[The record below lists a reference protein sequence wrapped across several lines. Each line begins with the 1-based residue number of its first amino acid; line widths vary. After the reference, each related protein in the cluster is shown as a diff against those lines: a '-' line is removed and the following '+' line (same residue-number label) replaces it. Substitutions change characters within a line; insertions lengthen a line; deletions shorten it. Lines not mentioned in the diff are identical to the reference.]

1 MEMLLQDVRYA
12 IRTLIKSRGFTAV
25 AVFALALGIGAN
37 TAIFSVINAAMIRPL
52 PFKDPDRL
60 VMVWEHNWPRART
73 QNVVSPANYLNWRER
88 NSVFEDM
95 AMFYDTRYNLTDI
108 DDPEEIPAQ
117 HVTTNFFNLIGV
129 SPALGRAFE
138 PADEQPEREPI
149 VILSHSLWQ
158 RRFGGDPEIAGK
170 TIKLNGNIFTVIG
183 VMPRD
188 FQFFIKGGSLTGNRP
203 ELWAPVI
210 FSPSDRTP
218 RGRYVTAVARL
229 KPGVTR
235 EQAQS
240 DMSTIASTLEE
251 QYPDFDKGWGVNVI
265 PLREQ
270 FFGEIRPALWVLFG
284 AVGFVLL
291 IACANV
297 ANLLLS
303 RAASRQKEI
312 AIRTALGAGRFR
324 IIRQLLT
331 ESLLL
336 AALGGLLGLLLAMW
350 GVDLL
355 LALSPKDMPSL
366 SGVGIDYQVLGFTL
380 LISLVTGL
388 IFGLVPALEASRPD
402 LNETL
407 KEGGKGAGSGTRSHR
422 VRDVFVVAEIAL
434 ALVLLIGSGL
444 MIKSFLRLQS
454 VNPGFNPENLLTV
467 RLLLPES
474 KYGQEPQRIAFF
486 RQALS
491 RIESLPG
498 VREASAINF
507 LPFTGLGAATSFTIE
522 GRPAPAAGEKPTV
535 DSRVADPNYFRT
547 MGIPLLKGR
556 IFSEKEATEASHVVI
571 VNEAMVRNYFPDED
585 PIGKRVTI
593 AMSNKPVPSEIIGV
607 VGDVKHA
614 GLDIEPRAMAYW
626 PHPELVYPFMTIVVR
641 TEGDPLNFA
650 PAVQREVQALDKDQP
665 VADVRTMEQL
675 LAASVARA
683 RFITLLLS
691 IFAGVALLLAA
702 VGIYGVM
709 SYSVSQRTHEIGI
722 RMALGA
728 SQKDVMKMVVG
739 QGMALAL
746 VGVGIGLAA
755 AFLLSFLLTRVMS
768 SLLYGV
774 SASDPL
780 TFAALSVLLAGVA
793 LVANLVPA
801 RKAIK
806 IDPMVAL
813 RYE

>member
-60 VMVWEHNWPRART
+60 VMVWEHNRPRART
-73 QNVVSPANYLNWRER
+73 QNVVSPANFLNWKDR
-88 NSVFEDM
+88 NNVFEDM
-95 AMFYDTRYNLTDI
+95 ALFYDTRFNLTDV

-117 HVTTNFFNLIGV
+117 SVTTNFFNLIGV

-138 PADEQPEREPI
+138 PEDEQPGREAI
-149 VILSHSLWQ
+149 VILSDGLWR
-158 RRFGGDPEIAGK
+158 RRFGGDPEITGK
-170 TIKLNGNIFTVIG
+170 TIKLNGNVFTVIG
-183 VMPRD
+183 VMPPD
-188 FQFFIKGGSLTGNRP
+188 FHFFIKGGSLTGNQP
-203 ELWAPVI
+203 ELWSPVI
-210 FSPSDRTP
+210 FSAADRNP
-218 RGRYVTAVARL
+218 RGRYATAVAKL
-229 KPGVTR
+229 KPNVTR

-240 DMSTIASTLEE
+240 EMGTIASTLEE
-251 QYPDFDKGWGVNVI
+251 QYKDFDTGWGVNIV

-270 FFGEIRPALWVLFG
+270 FFGDIRPALWVLLG
-284 AVGFVLL
+284 AVSFVLL

-297 ANLLLS
+297 ANLLLA

-324 IIRQLLT
+324 IVRQLLT

-336 AALGGLLGLLLAMW
+336 AALGGILGLLLAMW

-355 LALSPKDMPSL
+355 LAFSPKDMPSL
-366 SGVGIDYQVLGFTL
+366 GGVGIDYQVLGFTL
-380 LISLVTGL
+380 LISLMTGL
-388 IFGLVPALEASRPD
+388 IFGLAPALEASRPN

-422 VRDVFVVAEIAL
+422 VRDIFVVAEVAL

-444 MIKSFLRLQS
+444 MIKSFFKLQS
-454 VNPGFNPENLLTV
+454 INPGFNAENLLTV
-467 RLLLPES
+467 RLLLPGS
-474 KYGQEPQRIAFF
+474 KYGEDHQRISFF

-498 VREASAINF
+498 VRSAGAVSF
-507 LPFTGLGAATSFTIE
+507 LPFASLGAATSFTIE
-522 GRPAPAAGEKPTV
+522 GRPEPPAGEKFTLDV
-535 DSRVADPNYFRT
+535 RVCDPNYFRT
-547 MGIPLLKGR
+547 MGIPLLRGR
-556 IFSEKEATEASHVVI
+556 NFTEKEATEASHVVLI
-571 VNEAMVRNYFPDED
+571 NEAMARTYFPDED

-593 AMSNKPVPSEIIGV
+593 SMAAKPVPTEIIGV
-607 VGDVKHA
+607 VGDIKHV
-614 GLDIEPRAMAYW
+614 GLDVEPRAMSYW
-626 PHPELVYPFMTIVVR
+626 PHPELPYSFMSIVVR
-641 TEGDPLNFA
+641 TEGDPLSFA
-650 PAVQREVQALDKDQP
+650 PAVKREVQALDKDQP
-665 VADVRTMEQL
+665 IADVRTMEQL
-675 LAASVARA
+675 LSASVARA
-683 RFITLLLS
+683 RFSTLLLG
-691 IFAGVALLLAA
+691 IFAGLALLLAA

-709 SYSVSQRTHEIGI
+709 SYSVTQRTHEIGI

-728 SQKDVMKMVVG
+728 SQKDVMRLVVG
-739 QGMALAL
+739 QGMTLAL
-746 VGVGIGLAA
+746 VGVVIGVVA
-755 AFLLSFLLTRVMS
+755 AFFLTRVMA
-768 SLLYGV
+768 SLLFGV
-774 SASDPL
+774 SATDPL
-780 TFAALSVLLAGVA
+780 TFVAISAVLSGVA

-801 RKAIK
+801 RRAIK